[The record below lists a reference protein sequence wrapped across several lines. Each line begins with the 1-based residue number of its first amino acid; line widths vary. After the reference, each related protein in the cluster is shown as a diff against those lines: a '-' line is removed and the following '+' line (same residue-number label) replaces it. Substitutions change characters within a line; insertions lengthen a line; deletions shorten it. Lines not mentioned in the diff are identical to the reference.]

1 MLKKFLS
8 GLIAVA
14 LAALTAGLGATSAS
28 ALPVTTSWT
37 DAGLQEMF
45 SVNGNITWSADGL
58 GINSGQTGNIQV
70 NRPAA
75 SSVIAAFL
83 LVSTNAV
90 ATAPTDVKVNNA
102 AVTFTHKAAET
113 TSGYGFTNYLADV
126 TTNVKAFLDVSGP
139 GVFNI
144 PIDNGV
150 SQTAD
155 PNADPYITGDALVVV
170 FNTPGAPL
178 ASIVL
183 NFGTSAVAG
192 DTFALAY
199 PSLTL
204 PQTAD
209 LQMSIGDAFSY
220 GADQNSVITVNGQTL
235 TENAGHFDDNST
247 FVAGQPEPWAAE
259 DPALIT
265 VGGVGDS
272 LTNPTLL
279 APWST
284 TADDEL
290 YSLSPFVAVG
300 DTTIT
305 VNTNNASNDDNL
317 FMALFYLKEI
327 TVTGSAP
334 ASSLG
339 TITTPLADPVLA
351 DTGFD
356 ASIPLLGALVALL
369 GGVVIARRRINA

>member
-1 MLKKFLS
+1 
-8 GLIAVA
+8 
-14 LAALTAGLGATSAS
+14 
-28 ALPVTTSWT
+28 
-37 DAGLQEMF
+37 
-45 SVNGNITWSADGL
+45 
-58 GINSGQTGNIQV
+58 

-75 SSVIAAFL
+75 SSVVAAFL

-102 AVTFTHKAAET
+102 AVTFTHKANET
-113 TSGYGFTNYLADV
+113 TSGSDFTNYLADV
-126 TTNVKAFLDVSGP
+126 TTNVKAFLDASGP
-139 GVFNI
+139 GVFDI

-150 SQTAD
+150 NQTSD
-155 PNADPYITGDALVVV
+155 GPFITGDALVVI

-183 NFGTSAVAG
+183 NFGTSAVSG

-209 LQMSIGDAFSY
+209 LQMSIGDAYSY

-235 TENAGHFDDNST
+235 TNHAGHFDDNSM

-272 LTNPTLL
+272 LTNPSLS

-339 TITTPLADPVLA
+339 TITTPLVDPILA

-356 ASIPLLGALVALL
+356 ASIPALGALVALL
-369 GGVVIARRRINA
+369 GGVVIARRRITA

>member
-1 MLKKFLS
+1 MFKKAIS
-8 GLIAVA
+8 GVAA
-14 LAALTAGLGATSAS
+14 LALSALAVGVGAQSAN

-37 DAGLQEMF
+37 DAGLEEMF

-83 LVSTNAV
+83 MVSTNGV

-102 AVTFTHKAAET
+102 AVTFTHKATET
-113 TSGYGFTNYLADV
+113 TSGFEFTNYLADV
-126 TTNVKAFLDVSGP
+126 TSNVKSLLDASGP

-144 PIDNGV
+144 PIDNGANQV
-150 SQTAD
+150 G
-155 PNADPYITGDALVVV
+155 DPYITGDALVVV
-170 FNTPGAPL
+170 FNTPSAPL

-183 NFGTSAVAG
+183 NFGTSDVAG

-209 LQMSIGDAFSY
+209 LQLSIGDAYSY
-220 GADQNSVITVNGQTL
+220 GEEQNSVITVNGQTL
-235 TENAGHFDDNST
+235 TNHAGHFDDNST

-272 LTNPTLL
+272 LSNPDLS

-317 FMALFYLKEI
+317 FMALFYLKEV
-327 TVTGSAP
+327 TVTGSLP

-339 TITTPLADPVLA
+339 TITTPLPDPVLA

-356 ASIPLLGALVALL
+356 GSIPALAALVALL
-369 GGVVIARRRINA
+369 GGVAAVRRRFTV

>member
-1 MLKKFLS
+1 MTKKLLS
-8 GLIAVA
+8 GLVA
-14 LAALTAGLGATSAS
+14 LTLAALTAGLGAASAN

-102 AVTFTHKAAET
+102 AVTFTHKANET
-113 TSGYGFTNYLADV
+113 TSGYDFTNYLADV
-126 TTNVKAFLDVSGP
+126 TTNVKAFLDASGP

-150 SQTAD
+150 NQTAD
-155 PNADPYITGDALVVV
+155 PFITGDALVVI

-183 NFGTSAVAG
+183 NFGTSAVSG

-220 GADQNSVITVNGQTL
+220 GPDQNSVVTVNGQTL
-235 TENAGHFDDNST
+235 TNHAGHFDDNST
-247 FVAGQPEPWAAE
+247 FVAGQLEPWAAQ

-272 LTNPTLL
+272 LTNPTLS

-327 TVTGSAP
+327 TVTGSAL

-351 DTGFD
+351 ETGFD
-356 ASIPLLGALVALL
+356 GSIPALGALVALL
-369 GGVVIARRRINA
+369 GGVVIARRRITA

>member
-1 MLKKFLS
+1 MFKKAIS
-8 GLIAVA
+8 GVAA
-14 LAALTAGLGATSAS
+14 LALSALAVGLGAQSAN

-37 DAGLQEMF
+37 DAGLEEMF

-70 NRPAA
+70 SRPAA

-83 LVSTNAV
+83 MVSTNGV

-102 AVTFTHKAAET
+102 AVTFTHKATET
-113 TSGYGFTNYLADV
+113 TSGFEFTNYLADV
-126 TTNVKAFLDVSGP
+126 TSNVKSLLDASGP

-144 PIDNGV
+144 PIDNGANQV
-150 SQTAD
+150 G
-155 PNADPYITGDALVVV
+155 DPYITGDALVVV
-170 FNTPGAPL
+170 FNTPSAPL

-183 NFGTSAVAG
+183 NFGTSDVAG
-192 DTFALAY
+192 DTFTLAY

-209 LQMSIGDAFSY
+209 LQMSIGDAYSY
-220 GADQNSVITVNGQTL
+220 GEDQNSVITVNGQTL
-235 TENAGHFDDNST
+235 TNHAGHFDDNST

-272 LTNPTLL
+272 LANPNTS

-300 DTTIT
+300 DTAIS
-305 VNTNNASNDDNL
+305 VNTVNASNDDNL
-317 FMALFYLKEI
+317 FMALFYLKEV
-327 TVTGSAP
+327 TVTGSLP

-356 ASIPLLGALVALL
+356 GSIPALAALVALL
-369 GGVVIARRRINA
+369 GGAAAVRRRFTV